1 MTPNSLLSE
10 TMEHHREASSFFHH
24 SLSALPLLSYLP
36 FVPSSNKFLLRY
48 QYFSTLLTEVLPQ
61 NEMFGWKQ
69 NDGREDQTTRD
80 FPNPSHSFFVSRLA
94 GFSEECSVS
103 SQSRTLNFYLKLVL
117 LFSLRFIQ
125 WIPLYLLY
133 YTSFFQIIFSLCFDA
148 NSSPH
153 PHFL

>member
-48 QYFSTLLTEVLPQ
+48 KYFSTLLPEVLPQ

-80 FPNPSHSFFVSRLA
+80 FPNPSYSFFVSRLA

-103 SQSRTLNFYLKLVL
+103 SHKNSKLLLEIGSSLLSSLYSVNYFETLLLTFVLSNYFLVV
-117 LFSLRFIQ
+117 F
-125 WIPLYLLY
+125 
-133 YTSFFQIIFSLCFDA
+133 
-148 NSSPH
+148 
-153 PHFL
+153 

>member
-24 SLSALPLLSYLP
+24 SLSALPLLLYLP
-36 FVPSSNKFLLRY
+36 FVPSSNKFLLQY
-48 QYFSTLLTEVLPQ
+48 QSFSTLLPEVLPQ

-80 FPNPSHSFFVSRLA
+80 FPNPSYSFFVSRLA

-103 SQSRTLNFYLKLVL
+103 SHKNSKLL
-117 LFSLRFIQ
+117 LEIGSSLLESLFALFSE
-125 WIPLYLLY
+125 LL
-133 YTSFFQIIFSLCFDA
+133 
-148 NSSPH
+148 
-153 PHFL
+153 